1 MLGHDAELG
10 TQGNTRIPVLGHA
23 DGLCAVYLD
32 KHADVAKAVHI
43 VVDAKVR
50 TPCITATWNRGS
62 WGGRGGGRGLVSSYT
77 SPLQTNYPAACNAAE
92 TLLVHHDVVA
102 SVLPAVGKALAEV

>member
-1 MLGHDAELG
+1 MFRYGNDEQRRGHSSWDITLTSACA
-10 TQGNTRIPVLGHA
+10 QGNTRIPVLGHA

-50 TPCITATWNRGS
+50 TPAMWWC
-62 WGGRGGGRGLVSSYT
+62 GLT
-77 SPLQTNYPAACNAAE
+77 
-92 TLLVHHDVVA
+92 
-102 SVLPAVGKALAEV
+102 G